1 MLKVYPA
8 IFQQE
13 GDSYWV
19 EFPDLP
25 GCHTCGDSL
34 EKTMELA
41 QEALGLYLV
50 SVLEDGE
57 ALPQHSNLT
66 DLTAPANGI
75 LSYVSTDL
83 TKYRRNTRAVKKTV
97 SIPAWMAEEA
107 EKTNI
112 SLSKVLQEGLRE
124 KLGG

>member
-25 GCHTCGDSL
+25 GCHTCGDTL

-41 QEALGLYLV
+41 QEALGLYLIA
-50 SVLEDGE
+50 VLEDKDT
-57 ALPQHSNLT
+57 LPRHSNLT
-66 DLTAPANGI
+66 ELTAPANGI

-83 TKYRRNTRAVKKTV
+83 NKYRRNTRAVKKTV

-124 KLGG
+124 KLGV